1 MGVLFMMFLSFSQ
14 PRGRDGIVKG
24 WLLYVGQDT
33 GLVITT
39 LPTYLCLLPLPP
51 DCSLLHYVLLTP
63 PPSSG
68 ASAGVGAGLFTSL
81 VRVEGGGCLYR
92 GWVRGCFSLILT

>member
-1 MGVLFMMFLSFSQ
+1 MMFLSFSQ

-39 LPTYLCLLPLPP
+39 LPTYLHVCYP
-51 DCSLLHYVLLTP
+51 SLLTAACCTMY
-63 PPSSG
+63 
-68 ASAGVGAGLFTSL
+68 
-81 VRVEGGGCLYR
+81 C
-92 GWVRGCFSLILT
+92 

>member
-51 DCSLLHYVLLTP
+51 DCSLLHYVLLTTP
-63 PPSSG
+63 PLSSG

-81 VRVEGGGCLYR
+81 VRVEGGAAYIG
-92 GWVRGCFSLILT
+92 GGSGVVFH